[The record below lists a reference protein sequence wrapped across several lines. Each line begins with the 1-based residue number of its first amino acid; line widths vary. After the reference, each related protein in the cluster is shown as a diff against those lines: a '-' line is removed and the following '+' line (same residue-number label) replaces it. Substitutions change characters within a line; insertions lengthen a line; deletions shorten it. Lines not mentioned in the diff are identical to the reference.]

1 MANAKDK
8 QVDTDIMIEFDHV
21 DMIFNIASEQLNN
34 LKEYFIKL
42 VKHQLFFE
50 EFKALKDISFQIKR
64 GEVYGVVGT
73 NGSGKSTL
81 LKLVAGVLE
90 PSHGTVKVNGTI
102 APISRHARTST

>member
-1 MANAKDK
+1 MAKAKNK

-64 GEVYGVVGT
+64 GEVYDIALPLYDLIM
-73 NGSGKSTL
+73 GSYRASIE
-81 LKLVAGVLE
+81 AE
-90 PSHGTVKVNGTI
+90 AA
-102 APISRHARTST
+102 APRL